1 VEQTGNEEQIIREI
15 MNTLAR
21 SARHMADKIRN
32 TFPRY
37 LRYILMYRDIFGFDT
52 QQVSLGTIEDKKIFL
67 IHSSITEPNYDPN
80 NYLVSGLKD
89 FFSINEAFYP
99 TYLMSGIECYIQ
111 SEPSQSTGVNVSGST
126 VSVYSGVEAIE
137 DKDLGKVTCVKKTSI
152 RFSDEITSEVNVN
165 PNDLFTTSINTINR
179 IRNDHSALR
188 NDFIN
193 TYGFEPGD
201 ITLTGN
207 EVMLSTLFDLNMSTT
222 LRDLVQKV
230 FSGVI
235 PNQTPELMGLG
246 LLYGSQPDLVF
257 SYDDNEKILV
267 LGHPHKVSSGD
278 CLKYSIIK
286 YS

>member
-15 MNTLAR
+15 MNTLVS
-21 SARHMADKIRN
+21 SARYMADEVRN
-32 TFPRY
+32 TFSNY
-37 LRYILMYRDIFGFDT
+37 VSMYRDALGFDT
-52 QQVSLGTIEDKKIFL
+52 QQVSLDIVESNKRIFL
-67 IHSSITEPNYDPN
+67 IHSSITEPNYDPD

-99 TYLMSGIECYIQ
+99 TYLMSGIECYMQ

-126 VSVYSGVEAIE
+126 VSVYSGVGAIE
-137 DKDLGKVTCVKKTSI
+137 DKDLGKVTCVKKASI

-179 IRNDHSALR
+179 VRNDHNALR
-188 NDFIN
+188 NDFVN

-207 EVMLSTLFDLNMSTT
+207 EVMLSTLFDLKMSTT
-222 LRDLVQKV
+222 LRDLVQRV

-257 SYDDNEKILV
+257 SYDDSEKILV